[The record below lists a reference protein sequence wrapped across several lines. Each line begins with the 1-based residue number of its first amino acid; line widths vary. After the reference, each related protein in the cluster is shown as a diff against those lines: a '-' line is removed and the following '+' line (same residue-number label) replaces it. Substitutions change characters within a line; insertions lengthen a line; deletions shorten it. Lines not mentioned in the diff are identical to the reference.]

1 MGNRNRAVNNLGSGW
16 IKNTPKYCFP
26 CYFSLTNSMRKE
38 NFMDAIIILVPL
50 YLSKKYE
57 KKTFYCIKI
66 KLMLFLI
73 LLTSILRRFVKIY
86 SYIAA
91 NIILGT
97 HKGDHFSKNSRGN
110 NIIFI
115 LTQYIILMNVIT
127 LFSFL

>member
-73 LLTSILRRFVKIY
+73 LLTSILRRFVKEPKKKIFLWK
-86 SYIAA
+86 SYD
-91 NIILGT
+91 NIIKLW
-97 HKGDHFSKNSRGN
+97 
-110 NIIFI
+110 IE
-115 LTQYIILMNVIT
+115 
-127 LFSFL
+127 